1 MPTKP
6 LTRFQKWV
14 NREVRPLMVGRTMR
28 SAVSRMDSEELFETW
43 AILHFLENVISKRKE
58 QLRDRILDQ
67 CKRTGSPYTD
77 KKGNFAGKCETRH
90 DHEIR
95 AQRRMSALPD
105 ELALKNRLERKAIDF
120 DAAFSTVR
128 RVVMDPS
135 KIHNLVE
142 NGKLEKADLEKTHKS
157 NWALVVKTASSL
169 KKHLDALESERP
181 A

>member
-28 SAVSRMDSEELFETW
+28 SAVNRMESEEVFENW
-43 AILHFLENVISKRKE
+43 AILHFLEAVIAKRKE
-58 QLRDRILDQ
+58 MLRERILDQ

-77 KKGNFAGKCETRH
+77 KKGNFAGKCENRH

-105 ELALKNRLERKAIDF
+105 EQALKHLLERKAIDF

-135 KIHNLVE
+135 KIHSLVE
-142 NGKLEKADLEKTHKS
+142 TGKLEKTDLEKTHKV
-157 NWALVVKTASSL
+157 NWALLVKTAPAL
-169 KKHLDALESERP
+169 KKHLDALDSEKP